1 MPDFL
6 PYYGMNPGLFPESP
20 IIDPIWIQSQLKDIK
35 DPKEREETGIQC
47 GILTAFLMISMF
59 LGTCLLVGLFTL
71 IAKV

>member
-6 PYYGMNPGLFPESP
+6 PYYGMNPGLFPES
-20 IIDPIWIQSQLKDIK
+20 
-35 DPKEREETGIQC
+35 PKEREETGIQC